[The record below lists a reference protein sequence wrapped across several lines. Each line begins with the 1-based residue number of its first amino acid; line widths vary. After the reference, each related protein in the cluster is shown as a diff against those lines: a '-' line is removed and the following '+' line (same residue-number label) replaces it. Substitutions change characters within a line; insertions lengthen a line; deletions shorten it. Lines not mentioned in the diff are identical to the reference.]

1 MAGPQSIAQALVF
14 AGCAA
19 RSMPSV
25 RTQRSYVA
33 AVGRVAKLL
42 FAHRDP
48 LIGEAKEA
56 LREFSGP

>member
-1 MAGPQSIAQALVF
+1 
-14 AGCAA
+14 
-19 RSMPSV
+19 MPSV

-33 AVGRVAKLL
+33 AAGRVAKLL